1 MIRILICD
9 DQAIV
14 TAGMS
19 TILGSVADFQVVG
32 AAGNGQEA
40 LQQAARLKPDLVLL
54 DLKMPVMNGVEA
66 ARELRRQQPEIKILI
81 LSTYDQEEWVFDAGR
96 AGAHGYLLKDT
107 PPQDL
112 IKAIRAVMDDKNPL
126 DPAVAGRLME
136 RVAAGAVSA
145 PGRVEHD
152 LNEREMEVLA
162 LLADGTANPE
172 IAERLH
178 LAPGTVRN
186 IVSSILLKLGVEER
200 TQAAVYALRN
210 GLVKP
215 RG

>member
-14 TAGMS
+14 TAGMT
-19 TILGSVADFQVVG
+19 TILGSVSDFAV
-32 AAGNGQEA
+32 AGTASNGQEA
-40 LQQAARLKPDLVLL
+40 LQQAERLKPDLVLL

-66 ARELRRQQPEIKILI
+66 ARALRREQPALKILI
-81 LSTYDQEEWVFDAGR
+81 LTTYDQEEWVFDAVR
-96 AGAHGYLLKDT
+96 AGADGYLLKDT

-112 IKAIRAVMDDKNPL
+112 IKAIRDVMDNKHPL

-145 PGRVEHD
+145 PGSMQHD

-162 LLADGTANPE
+162 LLADGRANPE
-172 IAERLH
+172 IAETLH

-186 IVSSILLKLGVEER
+186 IVSSILLKLGVEDR